1 MISRKVLRGLM
12 VCLVLFLLVAFLADV
27 AHAAKQ
33 DLSEKKGIEGLLSS
47 KGDPDDPRIPSKA
60 KQYIGMGS
68 FVVMIIVV
76 KYL

>member
-12 VCLVLFLLVAFLADV
+12 VCLVLFILVAFLADV
-27 AHAAKQ
+27 AHAAKA
-33 DLSEKKGIEGLLSS
+33 DLSEKKGMAGLLN
-47 KGDPDDPRIPSKA
+47 KKTDPNDERIPSKA